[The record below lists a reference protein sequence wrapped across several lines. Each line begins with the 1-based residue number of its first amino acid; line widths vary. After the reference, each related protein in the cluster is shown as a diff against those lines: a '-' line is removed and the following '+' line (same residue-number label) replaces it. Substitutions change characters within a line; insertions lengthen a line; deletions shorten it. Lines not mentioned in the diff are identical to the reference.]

1 MASHLHRYGSELA
14 RLEDIIGDLS
24 KYLAKSKA
32 EAENEHV
39 EVESHIDI
47 DRAQLGLEQAYSQLK
62 AEVAFRQELESKT
75 NNILALA

>member
-14 RLEDIIGDLS
+14 RLEDIIEGLS

-32 EAENEHV
+32 DANNEY
-39 EVESHIDI
+39 EQVESHF
-47 DRAQLGLEQAYSQLK
+47 DRAQLGLEQVSSQLK
-62 AEVAFRQELESKT
+62 AVVAFRQELESKT